1 MRLKP
6 SKLEGEIKA
15 IASKSYA
22 HRALICAAI
31 SKNPSQIYFDKSSD
45 DIDTTISC
53 LNELG
58 AEIVRNKRG
67 AFVNPIEKR
76 DTIPLIDPK
85 ESGSTLRFL
94 LPLSAS
100 IYDSCKFTGS
110 GRLSERPL
118 IDLIKVM
125 EKSGVS
131 FDRKKLPFM
140 TFGKFDFEDVTIRA
154 DISSQYITGLM
165 LTAANLNK
173 NTKINLTEE
182 IESKSYLNITTSVMK
197 AYGIDVKEIGKSFE
211 IFGKKLHAN
220 DYRVEGDF
228 SNASF
233 FLAAGA
239 LSAPIKMFGLNINSK
254 QGDRKI
260 LDILKDYGADVIIN
274 DDFIEVSPN
283 LRNPLEIDL
292 KNIPD
297 MFPILA
303 ILAAGAN
310 GKSRFYNIKR
320 LRLKESDRIE
330 STKQMIENL
339 GGKFIEKNDEVF
351 VIGNGKLKSGKVD
364 SFNDHRIVM
373 AAAIASLISEGNVEI
388 INEKAVEKSYPSFFE
403 DFSKLGGSFDS

>member
-45 DIDTTISC
+45 DIDATISC

-110 GRLSERPL
+110 ARLSERPL

-125 EKSGVS
+125 EENGVS

-182 IESKSYLNITTSVMK
+182 IESKSYLNITISVMK
-197 AYGIDVKEIGKSFE
+197 AYGIDVREIGKSFE

-260 LDILKDYGADVIIN
+260 LDILKDYGANVIIN
-274 DDFIEVSPN
+274 DNFIEVSPN

-303 ILAAGAN
+303 ILASGAN

-351 VIGNGKLKSGKVD
+351 VIGNGKLKPGKVD

-373 AAAIASLISEGNVEI
+373 AAAIASFISEGNVEI